1 MSTFIIVAIVVLI
14 GALVLFMRDKWNKPP
29 FQLIAIIYLSAAAGY
44 FLANSISDEA
54 YRTAHLF
61 AMALCIVLLA
71 IRVKKQISHSAPGMI
86 N

>member
-1 MSTFIIVAIVVLI
+1 MSTFIIVALI
-14 GALVLFMRDKWNKPP
+14 LLFGALAFFMRDKWNNPP

-44 FLANSISDEA
+44 FLANSISDEV

-61 AMALCIVLLA
+61 AMALCIVLLT
-71 IRVKKQISHSAPGMI
+71 IRVKKQISHSTPGMV